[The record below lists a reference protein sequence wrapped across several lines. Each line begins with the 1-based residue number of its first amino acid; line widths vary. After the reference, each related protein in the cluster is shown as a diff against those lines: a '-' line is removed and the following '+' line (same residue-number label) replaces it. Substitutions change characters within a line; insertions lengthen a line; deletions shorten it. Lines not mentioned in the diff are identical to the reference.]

1 MSKKHYL
8 KKGDVISIVAD
19 DEYVGEITL
28 LTPYR
33 ISVQSVSP
41 LGSVISKKI
50 PEKYR
55 DDICFATSVDNVY
68 YATECGV
75 NTALDLLMRVGNE
88 EGILLEDPFRLKD
101 MIKEYRQKE
110 SELSLTKDTIRSKGN
125 RDLFYELDGFL
136 VDLKD
141 KYFPDIKEIEFEAA
155 LMDKL
160 QEYVEKNT

>member
-8 KKGDVISIVAD
+8 KKGDIISIVAD

-28 LTPYR
+28 ISPYC
-33 ISVQSVSP
+33 ISVRSMSP

-50 PEKYR
+50 PERYQ
-55 DDICFATSVDNVY
+55 DDICFATRIDGVLC
-68 YATECGV
+68 ATECGI
-75 NTALDLLMRVGNE
+75 NTTLDLLMRVGKE